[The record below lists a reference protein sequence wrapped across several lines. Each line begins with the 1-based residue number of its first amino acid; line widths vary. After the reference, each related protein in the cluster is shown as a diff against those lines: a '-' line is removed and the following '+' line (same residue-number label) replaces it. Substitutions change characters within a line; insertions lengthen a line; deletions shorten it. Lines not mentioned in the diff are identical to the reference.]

1 MENNVYLY
9 PYSAGEAHRRDE
21 VSLWKSSH
29 QANIAC
35 KQAIEESIREHFDAM
50 HLGDGCLENVLKCFG
65 YKRTGWV
72 LANTIQQKEW
82 DGRFSPAN
90 RQWSKQTYSP
100 PDPQHNSD
108 FVVGSHPAVLDGF
121 ITLYRRAYQALGLFG
136 PEHCERDSYES
147 LDYEGRVLVLSPD
160 TLKESYWS
168 QENQLWLAHDGFGCR
183 PNAIGRSIRCTCL
196 GDGEM
201 TRWNR
206 TDFTGVLKE
215 KFLPDWAKEKL
226 ADVQGQNPGMGGI
239 NMT

>member
-82 DGRFSPAN
+82 DGSAQPTDNGPSRPIFLLTHS
-90 RQWSKQTYSP
+90 
-100 PDPQHNSD
+100 
-108 FVVGSHPAVLDGF
+108 
-121 ITLYRRAYQALGLFG
+121 ITA
-136 PEHCERDSYES
+136 
-147 LDYEGRVLVLSPD
+147 
-160 TLKESYWS
+160 TLW
-168 QENQLWLAHDGFGCR
+168 
-183 PNAIGRSIRCTCL
+183 
-196 GDGEM
+196 
-201 TRWNR
+201 
-206 TDFTGVLKE
+206 
-215 KFLPDWAKEKL
+215 
-226 ADVQGQNPGMGGI
+226 
-239 NMT
+239 

>member
-21 VSLWKSSH
+21 VSLWRSSH

-35 KQAIEESIREHFDAM
+35 KQAIEESIREHFDGM

-90 RQWSKQTYSP
+90 RQWSKQTYIP

-108 FVVGSHPAVLDGF
+108 FVVGKPSGGAGWLYHAVPQG
-121 ITLYRRAYQALGLFG
+121 ISGSWPIWAGTLRARLL
-136 PEHCERDSYES
+136 
-147 LDYEGRVLVLSPD
+147 
-160 TLKESYWS
+160 
-168 QENQLWLAHDGFGCR
+168 
-183 PNAIGRSIRCTCL
+183 
-196 GDGEM
+196 
-201 TRWNR
+201 
-206 TDFTGVLKE
+206 
-215 KFLPDWAKEKL
+215 
-226 ADVQGQNPGMGGI
+226 
-239 NMT
+239 

>member
-21 VSLWKSSH
+21 VSLWRSSH

-35 KQAIEESIREHFDAM
+35 KQAIEESIREHFDGM

-90 RQWSKQTYSP
+90 RQWSKQTYIP

-108 FVVGSHPAVLDGF
+108 F
-121 ITLYRRAYQALGLFG
+121 
-136 PEHCERDSYES
+136 
-147 LDYEGRVLVLSPD
+147 D
-160 TLKESYWS
+160 TLKESCWS